1 MEPERWHLHI
11 HLEGKRADACLPSCD
26 DDDDD
31 DELGDKGEREGRGGM
46 RGGDE
51 MMRYDVT

>member
-1 MEPERWHLHI
+1 MHI

-31 DELGDKGEREGRGGM
+31 DDDELGVKGEREERGGM
-46 RGGDE
+46 KGG
-51 MMRYDVT
+51 MK

>member
-11 HLEGKRADACLPSCD
+11 HLGGKRADACLPSCD
-26 DDDDD
+26 DDDEDD
-31 DELGDKGEREGRGGM
+31 DELGVKGEREGRGGM

-51 MMRYDVT
+51 MM